1 MSVYANI
8 TLFCVAFSVML
19 LVMTIRNI
27 GKSKKK
33 YLFVFVEFSA
43 IMYLMLD
50 CLWGLI
56 EDKVLNVDAIVFEW
70 HAALYFIFASAIS
83 YGWFLYV
90 EYLQGSKLFKNKVLQ
105 IVLAIPMVFLFI
117 MSFVSI
123 ETDWFFYVDAQGHY
137 HRGDGHLV
145 HTILSYSYLIFTGI
159 KIVVKSIMKKNKKQR
174 REYFTIASFMI
185 YPLFFGYLQTMFYD
199 VPLLCIGIVLAMLQ
213 SYLYVQSFEE
223 EHHTNLSVI
232 MSFNRLFISS
242 YYADLETRKCQLIMQ
257 EVETDYPDISQGEYR
272 DMINLYINYF
282 CHPEDREMMRE
293 KCDDEYIQEH
303 LSMENPYYAFNFRRA
318 GHDGGKDK
326 WFRFHV
332 ILSSLNEKGRVKS
345 LVVAIMDID
354 GTTQKELEYQ
364 KKLEIANHAKSD
376 FLSNMSHDIR
386 TPMNA
391 ILGFAALLKR
401 DAENAELVRNHTKKI
416 LSSGEHLLGLI
427 NDVLDMSKIE
437 SGKVA
442 IHSSV
447 FSLEKMLDE
456 ICTVMRPQI
465 DDKNQNF
472 KLEKEG
478 LREEAIVGDKT
489 HLMQVLL
496 NLLSNAV
503 KYTPSFGGI
512 LLSVRRIERPGYYV
526 EFVVKDT
533 GIGMTEEFAKT
544 IFEPFVRDE
553 KEVVKGTQGTGLGM
567 AIAKNLV
574 ELMGGTIEVQ
584 SEPGEGS
591 TFTVIL
597 ELGIQSSVMEGVSAK
612 MIGEEVEG
620 NVLEGMHF
628 LVAEDNMLNAEI
640 ITELLDMEGASCQVA
655 GNGRIAL
662 ETFQTSEENEFDMIL
677 MDVQMP
683 EMNGYEATRAI
694 RACDHP
700 RAKTIPIA
708 ALTANAFAEDIQMAK
723 DSGMNAHVSK
733 PINMEK
739 LKNTIEE
746 IGVTKISSTE

>member
-1 MSVYANI
+1 MMSIYVEV
-8 TLFCVAFSVML
+8 TLVCIVASIIL
-19 LVMTIRNI
+19 LVQTIRTI
-27 GKSKKK
+27 EKSRKKTIFI
-33 YLFVFVEFSA
+33 LVVISA
-43 IMYLMLD
+43 ILYLILD
-50 CLWGLI
+50 MFWGLFENKI
-56 EDKVLNVDAIVFEW
+56 FEVSSAIFQW
-70 HAALYFIFASAIS
+70 QSALYFVFSALIS
-83 YGWFLYV
+83 YFWFLYA
-90 EYLQGSKLFKNKVLQ
+90 EYLQDSTLFSRRRIVVVL
-105 IVLAIPMVFLFI
+105 ISLPMVFVVI

-123 ETDWFFYVDAQGHY
+123 KTGYFFYIDELGHY
-137 HRGDGHLV
+137 HRGDGHLL
-145 HTILSYSYLIFTGI
+145 HTLLAYSYLIITGI
-159 KIVVKSIMKKNKKQR
+159 KAIIKSFMKKYRKQK
-174 REYFTIASFMI
+174 REYFTITSFMV

-199 VPLLCIGIVLAMLQ
+199 LPLLCIGIVLAMLQ
-213 SYLYVQSFEE
+213 SYLYIQSFEK

-232 MSFNRLFISS
+232 LSYNKLFISS
-242 YYADLETRKCQLIMQ
+242 YYADLETGDCQLIIQ
-257 EVETDYPDISQGEYR
+257 EVETDYPEISRGAYR

-282 CHPEDREMMRE
+282 CHKEDREMMRE
-293 KCDDEYIQEH
+293 KCADEYVRSH
-303 LSMENPYYAFNFRRA
+303 LSEENPYYSFNFRRQ
-318 GHDGGKDK
+318 GHDGEADK

-332 ILSSLNEKGRVKS
+332 ILSSLNEKGEVKS
-345 LVVAIMDID
+345 LVVAIMDVD
-354 GTTQKELEYQ
+354 ETTQKELEYQ

-391 ILGFAALLKR
+391 ILGFATLLER
-401 DAENAELVRNHTKKI
+401 DAENVDLVREHTKKI

-447 FSLEKMLDE
+447 FSLENMLDE

-465 DDKNQNF
+465 DEKNQNF
-472 KLEKEG
+472 VLEKEG
-478 LREEAIVGDKT
+478 LRQEAIVGDKT

-503 KYTPSFGGI
+503 KYTPNFGDI
-512 LLSVRRIERPGYYV
+512 TLRVRRIEKTGYHL
-526 EFVVKDT
+526 EFAVQDT
-533 GIGMTEEFAKT
+533 GIGMTEEFVKT
-544 IFEPFVRDE
+544 IFEPFVRSE
-553 KEVVKGTQGTGLGM
+553 KEIAKGTQGTGLGM

-591 TFTVIL
+591 IFTVNL
-597 ELGIQSSVMEGVSAK
+597 ELGIQSSIIEGVSTA
-612 MIGEEVEG
+612 MMGEEIEDT
-620 NVLEGMHF
+620 NILTGMHL

-640 ITELLDMEGASCQVA
+640 ITELLDMEGASCQIA

-662 ETFQTSEENEFDMIL
+662 ETFQASGENEFDMIL

-683 EMNGYEATRAI
+683 EMNGYEATKAI

-700 RAKTIPIA
+700 RAKSIPIA
-708 ALTANAFAEDIQMAK
+708 ALTANAFAEDIQTAMN
-723 DSGMNAHVSK
+723 SGMNAHVSK

-739 LKNTIEE
+739 LKATIKE
-746 IGVTKISSTE
+746 IIAEK